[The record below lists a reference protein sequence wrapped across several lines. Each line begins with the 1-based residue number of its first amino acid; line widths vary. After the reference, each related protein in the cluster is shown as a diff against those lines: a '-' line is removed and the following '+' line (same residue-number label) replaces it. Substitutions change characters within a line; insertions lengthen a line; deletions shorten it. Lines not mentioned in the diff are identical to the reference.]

1 MRELDDMGATGA
13 APARP
18 RPAATVVLARDGAR
32 GIEVFLVQRT
42 RQARFMGGMYVFPGG
57 ALDPADGAPNHA
69 ALAKGLDDARASA
82 ILGIERCGLA
92 YWVAAL
98 RECFEES
105 GFLFANEA
113 DGTPVRM
120 EDAAA
125 MAGYADARERMAAGT
140 LDLAG
145 LCCARQLT
153 LAPERLLYFSHWI
166 TPVGLP
172 RRFDTRFFVALVP
185 SGQHGTADQRETIA
199 HGWMRPADALAR
211 AAAGEIE
218 LAFATVRTLEA
229 LAGFADCAGMMAHM
243 REPAVIKAQ
252 QPRVARNGDVRAVL
266 LEGDYAYAEVG
277 LVDPLGKGDASCVI
291 VPGVATRLSAR
302 VRRLAAPN
310 AGLMT
315 GPGTNSYLVG
325 DGDDL
330 VVIDPGPAHA
340 AHVDALVEA
349 AHGRVRAVL
358 VTHTHRD
365 HSPAAR
371 LLAAKTGAELIGM
384 AAPAGELQDHGFKPD
399 RVVAHGDRLAFG
411 SATLRVLHT
420 PGHASNHLCYL
431 LEEERML
438 FSGDHV
444 MQGSTVVI
452 DPPDGDM
459 AAYLASLAALQE
471 EDIDMIAPGHGFLVG
486 APRGHVARLQAH
498 RLARENKVLG
508 ALRHAAPAAIEQLL
522 PVAYDDVA
530 PARHAIAARSLLAH
544 LLKLQ
549 AEGRARESPGG
560 WVRVE
565 PLWSINEE
573 NT

>member
-1 MRELDDMGATGA
+1 MRELDDMGAPGA
-13 APARP
+13 VPARP

-57 ALDPADGAPNHA
+57 ALDAADGAPDHV
-69 ALAKGLDDARASA
+69 ALVKGLDDARASA
-82 ILGIERCGLA
+82 ILGVDRGGLA
-92 YWVAAL
+92 YWIAAL

-105 GFLFANEA
+105 GFLFASDA
-113 DGTPVRM
+113 DGAPVRI
-120 EDAAA
+120 DDTAA
-125 MAGYADARERMAAGT
+125 MAWYAEARERMATGA

-145 LCCARQLT
+145 LCRARQLT
-153 LAPERLLYFSHWI
+153 LAPEQLLYFSHWI

-185 SGQHGTADQRETIA
+185 PGQHGAADQRETIA

-218 LAFATVRTLEA
+218 LAFATMRTLES
-229 LAGFADCAGMMAHM
+229 LAGFGDCAGVMAHM

-252 QPRVARNGDVRAVL
+252 QPRVARNGDARAVL
-266 LEGDYAYAEVG
+266 LEDDHAFAEVG
-277 LVDPLGKGDASCVI
+277 LLDPLGKGDAFCVI

-302 VRRLAAPN
+302 VRRIAAPN

-315 GPGTNSYLVG
+315 GPGTNSYVIG
-325 DGDDL
+325 EGADL

-340 AHVDALVEA
+340 AHIDALVA
-349 AHGRVRAVL
+349 AAQGRVRAVL

-384 AAPAGELQDHGFKPD
+384 AASAGELQDHGFRPD
-399 RVVAHGDRLAFG
+399 RVVAHGVRLAFG
-411 SATLRVLHT
+411 GATLRVLHT

-452 DPPDGDM
+452 DPPDGNM
-459 AAYLASLAALQE
+459 AAYLASLAALQDE
-471 EDIDMIAPGHGFLVG
+471 AIDVIAPGHGFLIG
-486 APRGHVARLQAH
+486 APRAHLARLLAH
-498 RLARENKVLG
+498 RLGRENKVLG
-508 ALRHAAPAAIEQLL
+508 ALRDAEPAAIEQLL
-522 PVAYDDVA
+522 PIVYDDVT
-530 PARHAIAARSLLAH
+530 PGRRPIAARSLLAH

-549 AEGRARESPGG
+549 AEGRARESPRG
-560 WVRVE
+560 WVRADQD
-565 PLWSINEE
+565 LSFNGE
-573 NT
+573 NA